1 MAYSKRIYIII
12 DITAVILGGLFL
24 VDPSIAVYAPKCPM
38 KLITGLSCPACGIQ
52 RFLHALLHGE
62 PMAAL
67 RYNYYLAFSLPY
79 ALLFIVEWA
88 MPHGKRRDALARVIE
103 HRCVVW
109 FYIITFFIWMIVRNI
124 LGI

>member
-1 MAYSKRIYIII
+1 MAYS
-12 DITAVILGGLFL
+12 A
-24 VDPSIAVYAPKCPM
+24 
-38 KLITGLSCPACGIQ
+38 SCIQ